1 MLSAKYAHVMNV
13 FVRLRLTE
21 LFESLN
27 FIQTSMSCGVVA
39 FPRSWRHLLN
49 DSSQSK
55 ECW

>member
-55 ECW
+55 EC